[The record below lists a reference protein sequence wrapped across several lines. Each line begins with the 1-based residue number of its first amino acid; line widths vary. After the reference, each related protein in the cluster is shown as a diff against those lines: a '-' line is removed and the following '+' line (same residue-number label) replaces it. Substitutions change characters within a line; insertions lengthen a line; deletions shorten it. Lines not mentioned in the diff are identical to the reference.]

1 MSTTSQTLATG
12 ESIELR
18 AEEDFTFVDNG
29 VETPSV
35 TYGTTAAERVFRSY
49 RTVQIKANTYPVAD
63 GTTIFGVYSNGQL
76 LYTVNA
82 FAQ

>member
-1 MSTTSQTLATG
+1 MSYTDIIMSTTSQTLATG

-29 VETPSV
+29 VETSSV

-49 RTVQIKANTYPVAD
+49 RTVKNQSEHLSC
-63 GTTIFGVYSNGQL
+63 G
-76 LYTVNA
+76 
-82 FAQ
+82 